1 MPLYSQDIIEEVI
14 AKNDIVDVVSSYVRL
29 NKKGRNFFGL
39 CPFHSEKSPSFSVS
53 PDRQIFKCFGCG
65 QGGNVVHFVMKIEN
79 CSFIEALQILAE
91 KAGIKLQSSSNISSQ
106 DIHQENLRKRVFE
119 INNLVADYYHEIL
132 YKDKTSKPCQDY
144 VKRRR
149 LNNKT
154 LIDFRLGYTNGY
166 NKIYKFLKNKGFNDE
181 EIFASKLVKKYDN
194 GNIVDVYRNRLMFP
208 ICDARGKVI
217 AFGGR
222 VLDDSKPKYI
232 NSPDTVV
239 YNKGRHLYG
248 LNVVK
253 KAHPQL
259 KKILVVE
266 GYMDCISLHQREI
279 DYAVASL
286 GTALTEAQG
295 RLLRRTAD
303 VIVIGYDADGAGQ
316 TATMRGL
323 DILKNLDCDVRILQ
337 LNGDEEYEKNETPKD
352 PDEFVIK
359 YGPELFEKCVD
370 NAISLVEFK
379 VKMLKSELNLN
390 NPNDKIKFLNGVARI
405 LSETTNDIERQV
417 YADKIS
423 ADYKVSK
430 DAIYAEIQKMTNR
443 YAKGSTVLER
453 TEPTNKR
460 RVEKSETNN
469 VSEQEKQ
476 LEKSIIYMLITYPD
490 QVFEQINSN
499 VSSDDFKVEYNRDIF
514 SKVVEKYKSGNF
526 STENVANLFED
537 VDEINYLSGIMMN
550 EIEVDDVDLK
560 IKEILLNAKKIHL
573 TERRDNILKKIEDDT
588 TEKSDIE
595 KYEKELNDVI
605 VELSKLK

>member
-1 MPLYSQDIIEEVI
+1 
-14 AKNDIVDVVSSYVRL
+14 
-29 NKKGRNFFGL
+29 
-39 CPFHSEKSPSFSVS
+39 
-53 PDRQIFKCFGCG
+53 
-65 QGGNVVHFVMKIEN
+65 
-79 CSFIEALQILAE
+79 
-91 KAGIKLQSSSNISSQ
+91 
-106 DIHQENLRKRVFE
+106 
-119 INNLVADYYHEIL
+119 
-132 YKDKTSKPCQDY
+132 
-144 VKRRR
+144 
-149 LNNKT
+149 
-154 LIDFRLGYTNGY
+154 
-166 NKIYKFLKNKGFNDE
+166 
-181 EIFASKLVKKYDN
+181 
-194 GNIVDVYRNRLMFP
+194 MFP

-259 KKILVVE
+259 KRILVVE
-266 GYMDCISLHQREI
+266 GYMDCISLHQRGI
-279 DYAVASL
+279 DYVVASL
-286 GTALTEAQG
+286 GTALTVAQG

-323 DILKNLDCDVRILQ
+323 DILNNLGCDVRILQ

-405 LSETTNDIERQV
+405 LSETNDIERQV
-417 YADKIS
+417 YTDKIS

-443 YAKGSTVLER
+443 YAKGSIVLER
-453 TEPTNKR
+453 TEPNKR
-460 RVEKSETNN
+460 REEKSETNN

-476 LEKSIIYMLITYPD
+476 LEKSIIYMLITFPD

-514 SKVVEKYKSGNF
+514 SKVVEKYRNGNF

-550 EIEVDDVDLK
+550 EIEVEDVDLK

-573 TERRDNILKKIEDDT
+573 TEKRDNILKKIEDDT
-588 TEKSDIE
+588 TEKSDME